1 MVIGKSKERIVGCRG
16 MRPIKFRAWDK
27 KFKKMY
33 EGDIRIVLAFP
44 NDDVEIMQF
53 TGLKDKNG
61 KEIYQFDLWK
71 LGDEIYLI
79 VWKEGD
85 WQTGWKK
92 LAGDNYTDIG
102 KDNAKSGLIIGNL
115 LENPELFN
123 VPSEKDEDMKL
134 AVKEKTL
141 LG

>member
-1 MVIGKSKERIVGCRG
+1 VVIGKSKERIVGGRG

-61 KEIYQFDLWK
+61 REIYQFDLWK

-123 VPSEKDEDMKL
+123 VPSEKGE
-134 AVKEKTL
+134 
-141 LG
+141 

>member
-1 MVIGKSKERIVGCRG
+1 MVIGKSKEGTIGGRR

-79 VWKEGD
+79 VWEEGD

-102 KDNAKSGLIIGNL
+102 KDNAKSGLIIGTVSGTVSGSVSGTV
-115 LENPELFN
+115 FGT
-123 VPSEKDEDMKL
+123 VF
-134 AVKEKTL
+134 
-141 LG
+141 

>member
-1 MVIGKSKERIVGCRG
+1 
-16 MRPIKFRAWDK
+16 MREIKFRAWGFDGASQEEPTMFEWDYIK
-27 KFKKMY
+27 REF
-33 EGDIRIVLAFP
+33 DLWQ
-44 NDDVEIMQF
+44 DDEKSILMQF

-61 KEIYQFDLWK
+61 REIYQFDLWK

-115 LENPELFN
+115 LENPELLN
-123 VPSEKDEDMKL
+123 VSSEKGE
-134 AVKEKTL
+134 
-141 LG
+141 

>member
-1 MVIGKSKERIVGCRG
+1 VVIGKGKEGTIGGRR

-115 LENPELFN
+115 LENPDLLN
-123 VPSEKDEDMKL
+123 VPSCSENEKDE
-134 AVKEKTL
+134 
-141 LG
+141 

>member
-1 MVIGKSKERIVGCRG
+1 
-16 MRPIKFRAWDK
+16 MRELRFRAWDK
-27 KFKKMY
+27 KHKQWFDDFHIRASGQWAVYDSEDGGKSGLW
-33 EGDIRIVLAFP
+33 EHDIS
-44 NDDVEIMQF
+44 DDYDLEIMQF

-115 LENPELFN
+115 LENPDLLN
-123 VPSEKDEDMKL
+123 VPSCSENDKDE
-134 AVKEKTL
+134 
-141 LG
+141 

>member
-16 MRPIKFRAWDK
+16 MRPIKFRCWDK
-27 KFKKMY
+27 KNKVWVDADTICITLSGVPIALNETWMKHN
-33 EGDIRIVLAFP
+33 LA
-44 NDDVEIMQF
+44 DLILMQF

-61 KEIYQFDLWK
+61 REIYQFDLWK

-123 VPSEKDEDMKL
+123 VPSEKGE
-134 AVKEKTL
+134 
-141 LG
+141 

>member
-1 MVIGKSKERIVGCRG
+1 VRELR
-16 MRPIKFRAWDK
+16 FRAWHEK
-27 KFKKMY
+27 LGRMF
-33 EGDIRIVLAFP
+33 
-44 NDDVEIMQF
+44 DDVCVDSNGTELLDDTGKAWWIGHEHIMQF

-61 KEIYQFDLWK
+61 REIYQFDLWK

-123 VPSEKDEDMKL
+123 VPSEKGE
-134 AVKEKTL
+134 
-141 LG
+141 